1 MKSTSNSSQNVERL
15 PYVKPLLKT
24 YGPVAAITNAADMS
38 GAKDGGG
45 GTNNRT

>member
-1 MKSTSNSSQNVERL
+1 MKSTGPGSQNVERL

-24 YGPVAAITNAADMS
+24 YGSVAAITNAADMI

-45 GTNNRT
+45 GANNRT